1 MNRMYCVCGAP
12 RESNYERHDIP
23 HSQTC
28 AQSDPRVGMTP
39 DPPVIEAMILEMEG
53 EKEITRGRTEKK
65 KNNIKGSS
73 LLNRQAAELMLFIK
87 WAKPS

>member
-1 MNRMYCVCGAP
+1 MYCVCGEP
-12 RESNYERHDIP
+12 RESNYARHDIP

-53 EKEITRGRTEKK
+53 EKEITGGRTG
-65 KNNIKGSS
+65 KNDMKGSS
-73 LLNRQAAELMLFIK
+73 SLNRQAAELMLFIK